1 VPSKITI
8 PAVKIA
14 GEIIVTSKSS
24 ENLLLPV
31 SLCPDP
37 CVSHV
42 KDDSD
47 FYEDESVEEPRHK
60 DPVKKVALPPLLSD
74 AEAEAEFDSFL
85 LDAAQWL

>member
-1 VPSKITI
+1 M
-8 PAVKIA
+8 KIA
-14 GEIIVTSKSS
+14 GEIVVTSKSS

-31 SLCPDP
+31 ALCPDL

-47 FYEDESVEEPRHK
+47 FYEDESVEEPCHK
-60 DPVKKVALPPLLSD
+60 PPVNKVVLPPLLSD

-85 LDAAQWL
+85 LDAAHWL